1 MVVIS
6 LMLGLLAFGATLDLD
21 ALFSGTLA
29 SNHQAGMSLI
39 GVMDRNLVQGF
50 GVVLESVVQ
59 AQASVSD
66 DSGLIA
72 ALQTASRAPI
82 QGANESLVK

>member
-1 MVVIS
+1 MALS
-6 LMLGLLAFGATLDLD
+6 LDDLF
-21 ALFSGTLA
+21 AGTLA

-66 DSGLIA
+66 DGGLIA
-72 ALQTASRAPI
+72 ALQTASRAPT
-82 QGANESLVK
+82 QGANDAIK

>member
-1 MVVIS
+1 MDAVTAD
-6 LMLGLLAFGATLDLD
+6 LLAQSA
-21 ALFSGTLA
+21 
-29 SNHQAGMSLI
+29 
-39 GVMDRNLVQGF
+39 VQGHMANMANINVAGQNLAQGM
-50 GVVLESVVQ
+50 GVVNTSVIQ

-82 QGANESLVK
+82 QGSNDQPK

>member
-1 MVVIS
+1 MN
-6 LMLGLLAFGATLDLD
+6 LDD
-21 ALFSGTLA
+21 VFTAAQAA
-29 SNHQAGMSLI
+29 SHQQSMTLI
-39 GVMDRNLVQGF
+39 GVADKNLAQGF
-50 GVVLESVVQ
+50 GVILETVVQ

-82 QGANESLVK
+82 QGANDLAK

>member
-1 MVVIS
+1 MALS
-6 LMLGLLAFGATLDLD
+6 LDDFFNSQM
-21 ALFSGTLA
+21 A
-29 SNHQAGMSLI
+29 SQHQAGMALV
-39 GVMDRNLVQGF
+39 GVLDKNLVQMG

-72 ALQTASRAPI
+72 ALQTASRTPV
-82 QGANESLVK
+82 QGSNDLPK

>member
-1 MVVIS
+1 MAV
-6 LMLGLLAFGATLDLD
+6 DLD
-21 ALFSGTLA
+21 AIFASTLGTM
-29 SNHQAGMSLI
+29 HQQGI
-39 GVMDRNLVQGF
+39 GLTAMADRNLTQGF
-50 GVVLESVVQ
+50 GVVNTSVVQ

-82 QGANESLVK
+82 QGSNELPK

>member
-1 MVVIS
+1 MA
-6 LMLGLLAFGATLDLD
+6 LNLDD
-21 ALFSGTLA
+21 LFTGTLA

-50 GVVLESVVQ
+50 GVILESVVQ

-66 DSGLIA
+66 DSGLIS
-72 ALQTASRAPI
+72 ALQTASRVPV
-82 QGANESLVK
+82 QGSNDLPK

>member
-1 MVVIS
+1 MVAIGFV
-6 LMLGLLAFGATLDLD
+6 LGLLAIGATLDLD

-29 SNHQAGMSLI
+29 SNHQSGMSLI
-39 GVMDRNLVQGF
+39 SVLDRNLVQGF

-72 ALQTASRAPI
+72 ALQTASRAPV
-82 QGANESLVK
+82 QGSNDLPK

>member
-1 MVVIS
+1 M
-6 LMLGLLAFGATLDLD
+6 AATPLDLD
-21 ALFSGTLA
+21 SLFSGTLA
-29 SNHQAGMSLI
+29 TQHQQGMALV

-72 ALQTASRAPI
+72 ALQTASRAPV
-82 QGANESLVK
+82 QGSNDLPK